1 LEFKESGLI
10 LGLMSGTS
18 LDGLDIAACRFKST
32 GSGKLQFEIVAASS
46 IPYDQNLRSALEQA
60 FYLSPKELEGLSYS
74 YGAFIAEQIKDFCKN
89 HEILPDLISSHG
101 HTVHHRPSDK
111 VSLQIGDGRTIRE
124 ITGIPTVCNF
134 RIQDVLKGGQGA
146 PLVPIGDELLFSAFD
161 YCLNL
166 GGFANISWKSEDR
179 RLACDIVPC
188 NMVLN
193 KLANRMNFPYDDHGN
208 LASAGM
214 VQDQLLDEWNQLE
227 YYHLPFP
234 KSLGRE
240 WFLESFEPIWNNY
253 PLDIKDLL
261 RTATEHISD
270 QLANFIR
277 KIETGTK
284 AKILLTGGGAYND
297 FLIKRLSQKLPGHF
311 ELVVPSG
318 VIIDFKEAL
327 IFGLL
332 GYLRKL
338 GMVNTLSSV
347 TGAYEDHC
355 SGEYFP

>member
-1 LEFKESGLI
+1 LEFKESGI
-10 LGLMSGTS
+10 VLGLMSGTS
-18 LDGLDIAACRFKST
+18 LDGLDIAACRFKSA
-32 GSGKLQFEIVAASS
+32 GLGKLDFEIVAASS
-46 IPYDQNLRSALEQA
+46 IPYDQYLRSALEQA
-60 FYLSPKELEGLSYS
+60 FYLSPKELEELSYS
-74 YGAFIAEQIKDFCKN
+74 YAAFIAEQIKDFCKN

-179 RLACDIVPC
+179 RLACDIAPC

-193 KLANRMNFPYDDHGN
+193 KLANRLDFAYDDHGN
-208 LASAGM
+208 LASGGM
-214 VQDQLLDEWNQLE
+214 VQDQLLAEWNQLE

-240 WFLESFEPIWNNY
+240 WFLESFEPILNKYN
-253 PLDIKDLL
+253 LDTKDLL

-277 KIETGTK
+277 KIETGTQ
-284 AKILLTGGGAYND
+284 AKILLTGGGTYND

-311 ELVVPSG
+311 ELVVPSE

-327 IFGLL
+327 IFALL

-355 SGEYFP
+355 SGEYFS